1 MAFALPVFNM
11 DRLAVVIPICSANS
25 LDHFRVASIIS
36 KLMIIGIAIL
46 LDYFHSLTHFLFL
59 ITSEKAINADS
70 Y

>member
-11 DRLAVVIPICSANS
+11 DRLVIPICSAH
-25 LDHFRVASIIS
+25 LDLIFRVASIIS

-46 LDYFHSLTHFLFL
+46 LDYFHSLTHFLL
-59 ITSEKAINADS
+59 ITSEKANNPMPI